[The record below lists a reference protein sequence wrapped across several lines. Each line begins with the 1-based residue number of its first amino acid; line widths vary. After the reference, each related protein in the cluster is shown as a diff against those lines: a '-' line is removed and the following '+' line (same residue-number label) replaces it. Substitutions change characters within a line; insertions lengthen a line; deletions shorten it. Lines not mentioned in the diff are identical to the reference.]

1 MHKCGFLALNSSE
14 RKWEIERVKQLA
26 LSPEITDEL
35 RAYARGY
42 FPEITDEQI
51 MKNYIVL
58 QCLCVNERD
67 KWTKFRDGTAQE
79 IVPLIPIMDKYT
91 GEIRPVYKEG

>member
-1 MHKCGFLALNSSE
+1 MQKCCCSMVEKAKKVMNMPALA
-14 RKWEIERVKQLA
+14 A
-26 LSPEITDEL
+26 EITDEL

-42 FPEITDEQI
+42 FPDITDEQI
-51 MKNYIVL
+51 VENYCVL
-58 QCLCVNERD
+58 QCLCINERD

-91 GEIRPVYKEG
+91 GEIRPAYKEA

>member
-1 MHKCGFLALNSSE
+1 MQKCGFLAINSRE
-14 RKWEIERVKQLA
+14 HRREIERAKQLS

-42 FPEITDEQI
+42 FPDITDEQI
-51 MKNYIVL
+51 MGNYIVL
-58 QCLCVNERD
+58 QCLCSNERD

-79 IVPLIPIMDKYT
+79 IIPMIPIMDKYT
-91 GEIRPVYKEG
+91 GEIRPAYKEA

>member
-1 MHKCGFLALNSSE
+1 MQKCACSTVEKARKAMNMPALA
-14 RKWEIERVKQLA
+14 A
-26 LSPEITDEL
+26 EITDEL

-42 FPEITDEQI
+42 FPDITDEQI
-51 MKNYIVL
+51 IKNYIVL
-58 QCLCVNERD
+58 QCLCSNERD

-79 IVPLIPIMDKYT
+79 ILPLIPIMDKYT

>member
-1 MHKCGFLALNSSE
+1 MQKCGFLAALNGE
-14 RKWEIERVKQLA
+14 RKREIERAKRLA
-26 LSPEITDEL
+26 VAPEVTDEL
-35 RAYARGY
+35 RAYARSY

-58 QCLCVNERD
+58 QCLCSNERD

-79 IVPLIPIMDKYT
+79 ILPMIPIMDKYT
-91 GEIRPVYKEG
+91 GEIRPAYKEA

>member
-1 MHKCGFLALNSSE
+1 MQKCACSTVEKARKAMNMPTLA
-14 RKWEIERVKQLA
+14 A
-26 LSPEITDEL
+26 EITDEL

-51 MKNYIVL
+51 IKNYIVL
-58 QCLCVNERD
+58 QCLCSNERD

-79 IVPLIPIMDKYT
+79 ILPMIPIMDKYT
-91 GEIRPVYKEG
+91 GEIRPAYKEA